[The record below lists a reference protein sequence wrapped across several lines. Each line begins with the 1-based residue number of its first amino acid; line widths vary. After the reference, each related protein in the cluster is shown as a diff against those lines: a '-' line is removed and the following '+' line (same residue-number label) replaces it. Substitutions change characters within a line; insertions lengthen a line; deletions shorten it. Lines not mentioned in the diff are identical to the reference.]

1 VTLVRTFQLLIASAA
16 FGLGVVSAA
25 DCQPSPSS
33 SAQMS
38 AGQPSGGEASA
49 DEPGYALIK
58 DRCGA
63 CHSADYVLGSRRTAS
78 DWHDTILQMIN
89 RGADANETEAA
100 QIQAYLEKYRLIT
113 PR

>member
-1 VTLVRTFQLLIASAA
+1 MALIRTFRLLIASAA
-16 FGLGVVSAA
+16 FGLGVASAA
-25 DCQPSPSS
+25 HCQPSPTS
-33 SAQMS
+33 SAQTS
-38 AGQPSGGEASA
+38 AGQPDGGEAPA
-49 DEPGYALIK
+49 DEPGYTLIK

-78 DWHDTILQMIN
+78 DWRDTILQMIN

-100 QIQAYLEKYRLIT
+100 QIQAYLEKYRLIA